1 MIERLSSSF
10 YAEYG
15 GVEHQ
20 RIMKEG
26 RIPTTLL
33 HDGVFDTGSNC
44 EDRVEKFFNLKI
56 ANSEESEICI
66 GHIKCGCIRLWEES
80 PQERYGRVLIYF
92 IILTSN
98 T

>member
-1 MIERLSSSF
+1 MIERLSSSCN
-10 YAEYG
+10 AEYG
-15 GVEHQ
+15 GLEHR

-26 RIPTTLL
+26 RIATTLL
-33 HDGVFDTGSNC
+33 NDGVFDSGSNC
-44 EDRVEKFFNLKI
+44 EDPVEKFFNLKI
-56 ANSEESEICI
+56 ANSEEGEICI

-80 PQERYGRVLIYF
+80 PRERYERVLIYF